1 MNGQMSSKFYSP
13 ITGQIFERKEGC
25 PLHPEDAELR
35 EFTDEVKNSENVK
48 RVLKKAFPG
57 DPTTYWE
64 REHDGATDACM
75 ACYKVRSEDVPNSL
89 NYLMVSRKPF
99 DEKSIPA
106 IWLDVASALT
116 CDEMSGMSG
125 AGFEDGHLWVT
136 LNYEPRPSNDT
147 STRWPIGGKKID
159 EAIAVLEGWHQ
170 RSLVHGGINE
180 RWLNFWTVPKYRI
193 MGVGLA
199 AAYAAWRRM
208 NGVNTGLMIADPRYA
223 CPRELMGELS
233 SPSFDYH
240 ALAATVFAYDSN
252 FANKVKG
259 PGINACKKP
268 VKTPGDLLHKV
279 YLATEWKTY
288 IDGNTT
294 LSYRTVLKDALLRP
308 YKESYE
314 EPRGSAKPTVPAGTT
329 GSSPDVKSTASGQTE
344 TNGAGSDIG
353 QTNGS
358 SKTNMDGVET
368 HLNKGEGNWLQSLL
382 DLSKEAICAM
392 KSHRKTWVSLS
403 IALLLV
409 YVASVAI
416 AYGVG
421 KHASSSNS
429 VDAVAPEAPPANV
442 SDAGQHF
449 ASASTRGPNEDKKLK
464 ELQAV
469 AGDVVKWIVSNE
481 DFFGVLYL
489 MPYWANFNQG
499 DFRLS
504 SEGWSKEKAVELQL
518 PAQWQDKPLKDNV
531 EELLRARKTE
541 LDKLKFKLDGLLV
554 SQGES
559 PRKDPKLQEL
569 VKYLKEQVSRPE
581 YKGMNLTEE
590 TRKHFGLSA
599 GNSLG
604 EH

>member
-1 MNGQMSSKFYSP
+1 MSSRFYSP
-13 ITGQIFERKEGC
+13 ITGQIFEGKEGC

-48 RVLKKAFPG
+48 RVLKELYPEPPG
-57 DPTTYWE
+57 KRWE

-75 ACYKVRSEDVPNSL
+75 ACYVLSSGNILDPPN
-89 NYLMVSRKPF
+89 YVMVSRKPF
-99 DEKSIPA
+99 DEESIPL

-116 CDEMSGMSG
+116 YARSSGMLE
-125 AGFEDGHLWVT
+125 AGFEDGHLWVK
-136 LNYEPRPSNDT
+136 LNYEPKPSKG
-147 STRWPIGGKKID
+147 IGASAFERIED
-159 EAIAVLEGWHQ
+159 AIKVLKEWHEKN
-170 RSLVHGGINE
+170 LVHGGINE
-180 RWLNFWTVPKYRI
+180 RWLNFEPVAKYRI

-240 ALAATVFAYDSN
+240 ALAATVFAYDPN
-252 FANKVKG
+252 FANEDQG
-259 PGINACKKP
+259 PGINACKKR

-279 YLATEWKTY
+279 YLATEWTQLK
-288 IDGNTT
+288 DNTK
-294 LSYRTVLKDALLRP
+294 LSYREVLNDALWRP

-314 EPRGSAKPTVPAGTT
+314 EPRGSAKPTAPAGTTT
-329 GSSPDVKSTASGQTE
+329 GSSPDVKTPASGQTE
-344 TNGAGSDIG
+344 TNGAGSKIG

-358 SKTNMDGVET
+358 SETNMDGVKT
-368 HLNKGEGNWLQSLL
+368 YLNKGEGNWLQSLL
-382 DLSKEAICAM
+382 DSSKEAICAM

-449 ASASTRGPNEDKKLK
+449 ASTSTQSPNEDKKLK

-469 AGDVVKWIVSNE
+469 AGDVVRWIVSNE

-499 DFRLS
+499 DFKLS